1 MLEGMSFR
9 PDWAEHLIAWHVLP
23 LAATGAPQG
32 PQGLDAPVEHRLGGL
47 EGWLDHALELGCS
60 GLLLG
65 PVLASRSHGYDTLDH
80 FRIDPRLGDDAD
92 LDRLVDAAH
101 RRGLAVL
108 LDGVFNHVSWH
119 HRLVQDALAGGPGS
133 EPGRMIR
140 WRQGKNGPEPDVFEG
155 HGDLIGLNHDEPAVA
170 ELVIR
175 VMNHWADRGVDGWRL
190 DAAYAVD
197 PAFWAR
203 VLPAVRS
210 RHPDS
215 WIFGEVIHGD
225 YPGIVAASG
234 MDSLTQYE
242 LWKAIWSSISSAN
255 FYELDHALERH
266 AEFCR
271 SYSPMTF
278 IGNHDVTRIASRA
291 GAEGAVLGLA
301 VLMTV
306 GGIPSIYY
314 GDEYGFLG
322 VKEDRIGGDDAV
334 RPALPEG
341 PGGIGAGLDMMRI
354 HQDLIGLRR
363 RHPWLVDARTE
374 TLALANERYV
384 YRSGVPG
391 VEPLVV
397 ELDLTDRPW
406 AVIREAGQE
415 IWSHHSPTRPQLDR
429 P

>member
-1 MLEGMSFR
+1 MLGGMSSR
-9 PDWAEHLIAWHVLP
+9 PDWAEHLIAWHIFP
-23 LAATGAPQG
+23 LGAVGAPKG
-32 PQGLDAPVEHRLGGL
+32 PQGLDAPVVHRLSGL
-47 EGWLDHALELGCS
+47 EAWIDHARELGCS

-80 FRIDPRLGDDAD
+80 FRVDPRLGDDAD
-92 LDRLVDAAH
+92 LDRLIAAAH
-101 RRGLAVL
+101 ASGLKVL

-119 HRLVQDALAGGPGS
+119 HRIVQDALAGGPGS
-133 EPGRMIR
+133 AAGRMIR
-140 WRQGKNGPEPDVFEG
+140 WRDGSDGPEPDVFER
-155 HGDLIGLNHDEPAVA
+155 HGELVALNHEEPAVA
-170 ELVIR
+170 ELVTR
-175 VMNHWADRGVDGWRL
+175 VMDHWAGHGVDGWRL

-197 PAFWAR
+197 PGFWAK

-242 LWKAIWSSISSAN
+242 LWKAIWSSIASRN
-255 FYELDHALERH
+255 FFELDHALGRH
-266 AEFCR
+266 NEFCR
-271 SYSPMTF
+271 SYPPMTF
-278 IGNHDVTRIASRA
+278 VGNHDVTRIASKA
-291 GAEGAVLGLA
+291 GADGAVLGLA

-314 GDEYGFLG
+314 GDEYAFRG
-322 VKEDRIGGDDAV
+322 VKEDRIGGDDAI
-334 RPALPEG
+334 RPALPAT
-341 PGGIGAGLDMMRI
+341 PDGIGAGADMMRI

-363 RHPWLVDARTE
+363 RHPWLIDARTE
-374 TLALANERYV
+374 SLALANERYV

-397 ELDLTDRPW
+397 ELDLTGRPW
-406 AVIREAGQE
+406 AVIREAGRQ
-415 IWSHHSPTRPQLDR
+415 IWSYQSPGRS
-429 P
+429 